1 MGGKRSGCK
10 SQSSAKCG
18 AVALGLPGCGSMTEH
33 WHMNC
38 GTQGRTPT
46 FSMGHSEQAMSRLA
60 FYIPA
65 TVVCGNVG
73 TFPCIRGSPTDV
85 DGETLGDGEEAI

>member
-1 MGGKRSGCK
+1 MGGKRSGYK
-10 SQSSAKCG
+10 PQSSIKQG

-33 WHMNC
+33 WHINC

-46 FSMGHSEQAMSRLA
+46 FSLGHSEQAMSRLA

-65 TVVCGNVG
+65 TVEIP

-85 DGETLGDGEEAI
+85 DGERLGDEEEAI